1 VTIVSFLFLSLM
13 IVVLMWTLRR
23 ERDVVGHLRGEQ
35 ARLQRELA
43 QMREEQASVR
53 GVRRIAHDLNN
64 VLGMIGGY
72 AQLLR
77 RGMAPA
83 DPLKARVEGIL
94 KATERASGMTRDL
107 SELSHTLDADEPVR
121 PPAVTA
127 APVPD
132 DKPTILLVEDEASLR
147 EILSEVL
154 NDAGYRV
161 LSAGAAGDAL
171 AAVQA
176 HRGPIHLMLADV
188 NLPGTSGPE
197 LAAQLQFLHAAARV
211 LYMSGHG
218 EDAIARRSPLHPASP
233 LLQKP
238 FTPTTLLQR
247 VRESLLS
254 AIQTSR
260 VPMAVPELS
269 L

>member
-1 VTIVSFLFLSLM
+1 MTFVSFLFLSLM
-13 IVVLMWTLRR
+13 TMVVLLEALRR
-23 ERDVVGHLRGEQ
+23 TRDVVVRLRAEQ

-83 DPLKARVEGIL
+83 DPLKVRVEGIL

-107 SELSHTLDADEPVR
+107 SELSHTLDAGVPVR
-121 PPAVTA
+121 PEVAPAV
-127 APVPD
+127 PVPE
-132 DKPTILLVEDEASLR
+132 DKATILLVEDEASLR

-161 LSAGAAGDAL
+161 LSAAAAGDAL

-197 LAAQLQFLHAAARV
+197 LAAQLRFLHAAARV
-211 LYMSGHG
+211 LYMSGHS
-218 EDAIARRSPLHPASP
+218 EDVIATRSPLHTASP

-247 VRESLLS
+247 VRESLRS
-254 AIQTSR
+254 AMQTSR
-260 VPMAVPELS
+260 VPLVPELS